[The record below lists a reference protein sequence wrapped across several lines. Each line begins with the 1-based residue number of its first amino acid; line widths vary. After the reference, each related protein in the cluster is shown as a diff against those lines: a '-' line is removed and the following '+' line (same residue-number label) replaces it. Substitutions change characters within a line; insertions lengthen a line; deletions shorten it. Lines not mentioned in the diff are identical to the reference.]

1 MGKEGFFNRIKNE
14 SLSFLEEIGKANE
27 LLYLLLLTLYV
38 SIYFILKIA
47 WVSQAEQIIKSLQLA
62 ILSIVMWGS
71 GIYLFF
77 IIAAWKKLW
86 NKTIP
91 LVLMGIVI
99 LGVVFI
105 FTHKMSTNVYGV
117 VMDLFFCLM
126 AYKKDFR
133 KMVRCI
139 LLVTVVMLL
148 IAGIGLAAGFT
159 MDMGKPDTLTP
170 GHSIGID
177 YPNTWG
183 YLVFLG
189 MITSWYLYLRYKPL
203 RTFLLFLPICA
214 FMYCYITCRTISII
228 GIVFPVLALF
238 VDRIEK
244 RNDQKAEDGTLKK
257 RKFLEYFVIAMP
269 FLAWAFMMINS
280 MAYEWWHHF
289 YYGPLRNLAWRFIQ
303 GGLYFK
309 TYGLPLI
316 GNPYRGNQYNYV
328 NVNGAFIPVGI
339 LDSSFAAY
347 IIMRGILWLTY
358 TLLWLCVAYWK
369 ALKKRD
375 YAIILLETV
384 LLAFAMMERPG
395 LEMWYNF
402 ILLYPLARVFSK
414 PRTERALEFDK
425 VSNVIG
431 STNLTDIAVY
441 EKEYK
446 SFMQIG
452 EFPPYRLEEY
462 EIENISNHVLCSD
475 IKSVDVEENA
485 EDGGRISTFGAS
497 DSIGITENM
506 GSTEVSEKNNAF
518 GKNGVDMNLART
530 GFDFSCKT
538 HCLRL
543 PSEQNVSKEDI
554 YTAFTQILDTEKF
567 VKGNEERYTCS
578 QGFREYH
585 AAQVLFKCFLGDEK
599 YNDSRPFSMTN
610 VIREDSTA
618 DDYVREKYKRAAVA
632 FSDTRSA
639 SAEGDL
645 LNSLLALY
653 HFLGVKSV
661 CEMYAVD
668 FDRSKYDMTVFA
680 DKLSPAVF
688 NKIDNHMHG
697 NVNEFIF
704 NVSLKDFKE
713 AMLALQLSND

>member
-1 MGKEGFFNRIKNE
+1 MEKKVFLNRIKQE
-14 SLSFLEEIGKANE
+14 SLSLLEEIGKANE
-27 LLYLLLLTLYV
+27 LIYLLLFTLYV
-38 SIYFILKIA
+38 SIFFILRIA
-47 WVSQAEQIIKSLQLA
+47 WVSQIEQIVKSVQLA

-71 GIYLFF
+71 GLYLFF

-91 LVLMGIVI
+91 LVLTGVII
-99 LGVVFI
+99 LGAVFI
-105 FTHKMSTNVYGV
+105 FSHKMSTNVYGV

-126 AYKKDFR
+126 AYRKDFR
-133 KMVRCI
+133 KMLRCI
-139 LLVTVVMLL
+139 LVVTVVMLL
-148 IAGIGLAAGFT
+148 IAGIGLVAGFT

-170 GHSIGID
+170 GHSIGIN

-189 MITSWYLYLRYKPL
+189 MITTWYLYLRFRPFL
-203 RTFLLFLPICA
+203 TFLFFWPICV
-214 FMYCYITCRTISII
+214 FMYYYITCRTISLT
-228 GIVFPVLALF
+228 GIAFPFLALF
-238 VDRIEK
+238 VDFIEK
-244 RNDQKAEDGTLKK
+244 RNDQKAEQGTLKK
-257 RKFLEYFVIAMP
+257 RKLLEYFWIAMP

-328 NVNGAFIPVGI
+328 NVNGAFLPVGI

-375 YAIILLETV
+375 YAVILLETV

-402 ILLYPLARVFSK
+402 ILLYPLAKVFSK

-431 STNLTDIAVY
+431 STNLADIAVY

-446 SFMQIG
+446 SFMEIKS
-452 EFPPYRLEEY
+452 FPPYRLEEY
-462 EIENISNHVLCSD
+462 ELNGTLDTITPDTIESMNH
-475 IKSVDVEENA
+475 E
-485 EDGGRISTFGAS
+485 
-497 DSIGITENM
+497 
-506 GSTEVSEKNNAF
+506 
-518 GKNGVDMNLART
+518 NLARSD
-530 GFDFSCKT
+530 FDFNSKI
-538 HCLRL
+538 HRLQL
-543 PSEQNVSKEDI
+543 PSKRNVPKEDI
-554 YTAFTQILDTEKF
+554 YETFTHILDTEF
-567 VKGNEERYTCS
+567 YVKGSEEKYIYS
-578 QGFREYH
+578 FGIREYH
-585 AAQVLFKCFLGDEK
+585 SAQVLFKYFLGAGKFNE
-599 YNDSRPFSMTN
+599 NLQFSMTDKKK
-610 VIREDSTA
+610 EDCPVGG
-618 DDYVREKYKRAAVA
+618 YVWEKYEKAVRA
-632 FSDTRSA
+632 FSGTDSA
-639 SAEGDL
+639 SDEQKR
-645 LNSLLALY
+645 LNALLALY
-653 HFLGVKSV
+653 HFFGVKSV
-661 CEMYAVD
+661 CEMYADD
-668 FDRSKYDMTVFA
+668 FDRNKYDMAVFA
-680 DKLSPAVF
+680 EKLSPDGF

-697 NVNEFIF
+697 NVNEFLF
-704 NVSLKDFKE
+704 SVSLEDFKDTMTIMQLTYDQCKS
-713 AMLALQLSND
+713 AMITE